1 MHIVAFNSSPR
12 DSDTSKTDRILRK
25 FLEGAQ
31 RAGATSEIIP
41 LREYKIKFCLGD
53 LSCWFKNPGVCVQQ
67 DDMAEL
73 LPKYGQAEM
82 VVLATPIY
90 FYTMNACL
98 KNFLDR
104 TVPIYDPS
112 QELAEGEP
120 IMATR
125 YGRMPRLVT
134 LSVAG
139 GWLPDTFEPL
149 SLTFNKCYGPHIVGE
164 IYRNASEFLDLPQ
177 FQPLA
182 LEIYQA
188 AVQAGEEVVKLGQVQ
203 PATLATLTQELAPP
217 ETMKQLEKEF
227 WLVEG
232 EQ

>member
-12 DSDTSKTDRILRK
+12 DSETSKTDRILRK

-31 RAGATSEIIP
+31 GAGATSEIIH
-41 LREYKIKFCLGD
+41 LRKYKIKFCLGD
-53 LSCWFKNPGVCVQQ
+53 LTCWFKNPGVCVQP
-67 DDMAEL
+67 DDMVEL

-82 VVLATPIY
+82 VVLATPVY
-90 FYTMNACL
+90 FYTMNACM

-112 QELAEGEP
+112 QELSEGEP
-120 IMATR
+120 ILATR

-139 GWLPDTFEPL
+139 GWQPNTFEAL
-149 SLTFNKCYGPHIVGE
+149 SLTFKKSFGPHIVAE
-164 IYRNASEFLDLPQ
+164 IYRNSSEFLDLPQ
-177 FQPLA
+177 FQA
-182 LEIYQA
+182 RAGEIYQA
-188 AVQAGEEVVKLGQVQ
+188 AAQAGEEVVKLGKLQ
-203 PATLATLTQELAPP
+203 PATLAALTQDLAPP

-227 WLVEG
+227 WLMIE